1 MSDTL
6 SISGKVK
13 SLGQPKNISLKSG
26 ETMTIKTAVITTD
39 DKYPQDIPFEAV
51 NDKASLFDGLK
62 PGQTVTVYF
71 NLRSY
76 EYNGETRMS
85 APRVWKLEGG
95 TTTAQPAAAQPATA
109 FAGQDNDGLPF

>member
-13 SLGQPKNISLKSG
+13 SLGQPKNISLKNG

-62 PGQTVTVYF
+62 AGQNVTVYF

-85 APRVWKLEGG
+85 APRVWKLEGA
-95 TTTAQPAAAQPATA
+95 TPSAQPATTQPATA
-109 FAGQDNDGLPF
+109 FAGENDLPF